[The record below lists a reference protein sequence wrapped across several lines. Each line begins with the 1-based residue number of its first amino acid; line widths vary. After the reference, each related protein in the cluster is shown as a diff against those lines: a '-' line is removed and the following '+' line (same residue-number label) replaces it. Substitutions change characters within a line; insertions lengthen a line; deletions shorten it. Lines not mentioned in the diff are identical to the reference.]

1 MKIMSARYPADLVRA
16 PLPPEYDLRKLTPLK
31 FADEQHQIAK
41 TVFNRRAASQVDLDQ
56 EDIPEAEALDAEGQ
70 VQVFVA
76 LFYMFGTK
84 VGALKHRTGLDRAG
98 LLAVAGELL
107 LTRVDRLTKPQLK
120 QRLLKQAI
128 GSRRKYDGL
137 RTW

>member
-84 VGALKHRTGLDRAG
+84 VGALKHRTGLD
-98 LLAVAGELL
+98 
-107 LTRVDRLTKPQLK
+107 
-120 QRLLKQAI
+120 
-128 GSRRKYDGL
+128 
-137 RTW
+137 